1 MSMTVE
7 KNENDIYVYKHNEI
21 HDPQYWANQKPM
33 LMLWEAGAFGH

>member
-1 MSMTVE
+1 MRMT
-7 KNENDIYVYKHNEI
+7 YKHNEI